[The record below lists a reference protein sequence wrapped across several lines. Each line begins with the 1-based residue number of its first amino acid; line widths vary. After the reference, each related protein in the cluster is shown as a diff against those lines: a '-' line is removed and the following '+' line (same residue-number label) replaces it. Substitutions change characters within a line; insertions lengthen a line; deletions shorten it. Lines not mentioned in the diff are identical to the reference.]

1 MMRDE
6 ARELR
11 PSQEPGD
18 HAVAVMGHALR
29 GIERGHVE
37 AVGRGGA
44 VYAIGAEHRHG
55 DEARLRHVRCDP
67 LQRCDGLNNREKE
80 RRKNAREK
88 GVRGLGGKV
97 RPARTVV
104 SLESETFAAHVSN
117 FDE

>member
-67 LQRCDGLNNREKE
+67 LQRCGGINNRENE
-80 RRKNAREK
+80 RRTPGREVC
-88 GVRGLGGKV
+88 GVWAAKV
-97 RPARTVV
+97 RPARTVI